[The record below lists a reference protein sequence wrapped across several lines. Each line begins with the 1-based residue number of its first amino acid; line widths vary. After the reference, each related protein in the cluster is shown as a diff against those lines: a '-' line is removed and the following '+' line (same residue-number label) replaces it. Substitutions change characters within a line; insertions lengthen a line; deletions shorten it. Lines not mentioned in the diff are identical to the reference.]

1 MKKTYDKPLAL
12 DEAALRAIFPTTQ
25 AHGNVLMVVI
35 QTNTIVTLTIA
46 VARDCGCNARYLP
59 GPAVRR
65 AAGFYPGRTKTDR
78 RYAFIIADTARSI
91 PHTLRTADR
100 DGRDTIGAEV
110 VRRIRRLIT
119 NDATRTKNRLR
130 NMLTQI
136 HPALERCIHREDS
149 LAQAGSGPARPL
161 LRASEA
167 GQRRLRPSTQA
178 DAHLR

>member
-12 DEAALRAIFPTTQ
+12 DEAALRATFPSTQ

-35 QTNTIVTLTIA
+35 QTNTIRTLLIA

-78 RYAFIIADTARSI
+78 RYAFIIAYTARSI

-100 DGRDTIGAEV
+100 EGETLSTLKIMARFNDGIAKDSTH
-110 VRRIRRLIT
+110 
-119 NDATRTKNRLR
+119 TKKRLR
-130 NMLTQI
+130 SVLIQV
-136 HPALERCIHREDS
+136 HPALERVFTDTT
-149 LAQAGSGPARPL
+149 L
-161 LRASEA
+161 LRTLLLGPPIRNSAPMKLA
-167 GQRRLRPSTQA
+167 AARRSQVPT
-178 DAHLR
+178 